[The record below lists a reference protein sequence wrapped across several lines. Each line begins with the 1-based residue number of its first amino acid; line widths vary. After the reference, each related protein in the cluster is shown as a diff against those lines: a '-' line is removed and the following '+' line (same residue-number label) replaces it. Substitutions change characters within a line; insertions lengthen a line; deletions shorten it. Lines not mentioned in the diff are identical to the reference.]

1 MKKITSTF
9 ATLVVVTAL
18 GAPAF
23 AQSPTTT
30 TPLPAPQQPTTQQEP
45 TTERPRPSVGVT
57 PLEDNDKAEAKTMT
71 GRLVR
76 VDSDEMAIFIKGA
89 DDKEQRFRYTDATK
103 VIGAQ
108 EQVSGLKTRAGSL
121 VTVHYT
127 ESATD
132 VLIASKVQFD
142 EKK

>member
-23 AQSPTTT
+23 AQAPTTT
-30 TPLPAPQQPTTQQEP
+30 TPLPAPQQPTQQEP
-45 TTERPRPSVGVT
+45 TTEQPRPSIGVT
-57 PLEDNDKAEAKTMT
+57 PLEDDDKAETRTMT
-71 GRLVR
+71 GRLIR
-76 VDSDEMAIFIKGA
+76 VDSDEMAMFIKGA

-103 VIGAQ
+103 VVGAQ
-108 EQVSGLKTRAGSL
+108 EQVSGLKTKAGSL

-127 ESATD
+127 ESTTD
-132 VLIASKVQFD
+132 VLIATKVQFD

>member
-9 ATLVVVTAL
+9 ASLVVVTAL

-23 AQSPTTT
+23 AQAPTTT
-30 TPLPAPQQPTTQQEP
+30 TPLPAPQQPTQQEP
-45 TTERPRPSVGVT
+45 TTEQPKPSIGVT
-57 PLEDNDKAEAKTMT
+57 PLEDDAKAEAKTLT

-76 VDSDEMAIFIKGA
+76 VDSDRMAIFIKGA
-89 DDKEQRFRYTDATK
+89 DDQEQRFRYTDATK

-108 EQVSGLKTRAGSL
+108 EQVSGLATKAGSL

-127 ESATD
+127 EGAGD
-132 VLIASKVQFD
+132 VLVATKVQFD

>member
-1 MKKITSTF
+1 MKKLTSTF

-23 AQSPTTT
+23 AQAPTTT

-45 TTERPRPSVGVT
+45 TTEQPKPSIGVT
-57 PLEDNDKAEAKTMT
+57 PLEDDAKAEAKTLT

-76 VDSDEMAIFIKGA
+76 VDSDGMAIFIKGA

-103 VIGAQ
+103 VVGAQ
-108 EQVSGLKTRAGSL
+108 EQVSGLATKAGSL

-127 ESATD
+127 EGAGD
-132 VLIASKVQFD
+132 VLIATKVQFD
-142 EKK
+142 QKK

>member
-9 ATLVVVTAL
+9 AALVVVTAL

-30 TPLPAPQQPTTQQEP
+30 TPLPSPQQPTTQQEP
-45 TTERPRPSVGVT
+45 TTGRPKPTIGVT
-57 PLEDNDKAEAKTMT
+57 PLEDDAKAEAKSMT
-71 GRLVR
+71 GHLVR
-76 VDSDEMAIFIKGA
+76 VDTDGMAIYIKNA

-103 VIGAQ
+103 VVGAQ
-108 EQVSGLKTRAGSL
+108 EQISGLATKAGSL

-127 ESATD
+127 QGAGD
-132 VLIASKVQFD
+132 VLLATKVQFD